1 MKKEIESTS
10 RKIGLVIN
18 VEVHKL
24 GHILE
29 LDDSVRFFLEEELV
43 KVKNR
48 TYLWLHLTLDAIHHR
63 LESVSQKQLR
73 IIIGTVPDT
82 VDKAYTAILERS
94 DNIASATKLLHIT
107 VHIATKLHAA
117 IERRQQLL
125 SATDFARD
133 ELAVTVKES
142 STSYE
147 DLDLVGEEQY
157 RIIVRNLCGLFVSV
171 IDSKIYLVHQTAR

>member
-1 MKKEIESTS
+1 MKKETESIS

-24 GHILE
+24 GHILK
-29 LDDSVRFFLEEELV
+29 LDDSVRFFLEEGLV

-48 TYLWLHLTLDAIHHR
+48 TYLWLHVTLDAIRHR

-82 VDKAYTAILERS
+82 VEKAYTAILERS

-107 VHIATKLHAA
+107 VAA
-117 IERRQQLL
+117 L
-125 SATDFARD
+125 S
-133 ELAVTVKES
+133 
-142 STSYE
+142 
-147 DLDLVGEEQY
+147 
-157 RIIVRNLCGLFVSV
+157 
-171 IDSKIYLVHQTAR
+171 H